1 MPDDTGPGAG
11 RSRQRREHLN
21 PSERG
26 VSVVVPTWREADN
39 LAALAERVAGALE
52 SRPGPWE
59 LLLVDDDSQDGSEE
73 IAADLARRLPL
84 RLIVRRNG
92 PRDLSLAV
100 LEGLRRAR
108 YDRVVVLDADLS
120 HPPESIP
127 ALLTALDR
135 GAFDL
140 VVGSR
145 YARGSALD
153 PTWSRARFFLS
164 RLATLLARPLASCS
178 DPLAGFFAADRRRL
192 PELARERPLGYKIGL
207 ELMVRGRLR
216 VGEVPIAF
224 ADRTRGSS
232 KMTRRQQVAYL
243 SQLGRLYLHRLRA
256 AARRRR

>member
-1 MPDDTGPGAG
+1 MPEATGPGAG

-84 RLIVRRNG
+84 RLILRRDG

-100 LEGLRRAR
+100 LEGIRRAR

-135 GAFDL
+135 GASDL

-145 YARGSALD
+145 YAPGSVIA

-164 RLATLLARPLASCS
+164 RLATLLARPLARCS
-178 DPLAGFFAADRRRL
+178 DPLSGFFAADRCSL
-192 PELARERPLGYKIGL
+192 PELDPRRPLGYKIAL
-207 ELMVRGRLR
+207 EFMVRGRLR

-232 KMTRRQQVAYL
+232 KMTRRQQTAYL